1 MRDPEGILEQQGS
14 LLLRRLLQPA
24 ESATFLASSG
34 ARKLVSEGKLVP
46 FKAVGPDLLEVERVP
61 FVTAP
66 FEWCDDQ
73 FRQAATLT
81 LDVSEAALEEGHELK
96 DASAWNVIFNGC
108 QPVFCDHLSF
118 RRIRRQQW
126 WAFGQFL
133 RHFLFPLTVSEITG
147 LVGSRVFRMS
157 RDGLQAN
164 EARRLLGLRRFRT
177 RLWPLFLM
185 LSSASL
191 DTQPADTS
199 VASGARLR
207 GFHSHLYRY
216 CRWSLPGAKAGRPPS
231 GEWLGYTANR
241 QHYSEQSQDAKA
253 AAIAEWIGAIQ
264 PGWLVDLGANTG
276 EFTFLA
282 ASKGARVIAIEQD
295 VACVG
300 ELFRRAGGDPSIFP
314 VLSNLADLCG
324 GCGWQGNEHSGL
336 HSRLRG
342 IAQMVLVLAVL
353 HHLAISESIPLDRIA
368 DFVADITTRHAIVE
382 LIPEDDPMVLK
393 LSAQRERKAHEFSL
407 AAQLA
412 AFSRHFEILETT
424 EIKGSQRQ
432 LALMQRRTS

>member
-1 MRDPEGILEQQGS
+1 M
-14 LLLRRLLQPA
+14 LQPA
-24 ESATFLASSG
+24 ESATFLVSAG
-34 ARKLVSEGKLVP
+34 ARKLVAEGKLIA
-46 FKAVGPDLLEVERVP
+46 FTAVGPDLLELERVP

-96 DASAWNVIFNGC
+96 DASAWNVLFNGC

-118 RRIRRQQW
+118 RPIQRQQW
-126 WAFGQFL
+126 WAFGQYL
-133 RHFLFPLTVSEITG
+133 RHFLFPLAVSEMTG
-147 LVGSRVFRMS
+147 LAGSGVFRMS
-157 RDGLQAN
+157 RDGLHAH
-164 EARRLLGLRRFRT
+164 EASRLLGLRRFRT

-185 LSSASL
+185 LPSAPQ
-191 DTQPADTS
+191 DTHPVGATGAAD
-199 VASGARLR
+199 ARLR
-207 GFHSHLYRY
+207 SFHSHLYRY
-216 CRWSLPGAKAGRPPS
+216 CRWSLPGARTDLPAS

-241 QHYSEQSQDAKA
+241 QHYSAQSQDAKVA
-253 AAIAEWIGAIQ
+253 AVAEWIGAIQ
-264 PGWLVDLGANTG
+264 PAWLVDLGANTG

-282 ASKGARVIAIEQD
+282 ASHGAKVIAIEQD
-295 VACVG
+295 AACVG
-300 ELFRRAGGDPSIFP
+300 DLFRRARGDSSIFP

-382 LIPEDDPMVLK
+382 IIPEDDPMVLK
-393 LSAQRERKAHEFSL
+393 LSAQRERKAHEFSV
-407 AAQLA
+407 AAQLT
-412 AFSRHFEILETT
+412 AFGRHFEILGMK

-432 LALMQRRTS
+432 LALMQRRLT